1 MTSFERAVFVER
13 DRCLGCGGN
22 SLDIVATG
30 RFDEGPLA
38 GFLAADPWGENP
50 LPFLAGAKWTLVR
63 CRACS
68 LKFHRSVLSP
78 EWNERRFS
86 RWMSAEAIKAFELT
100 ERSISAFDRAVS
112 FAEHVVRIEAMM
124 RYSHPA
130 GQRLKV
136 LDFGCGNGE
145 FLGLCAAFGLEAHGV
160 DRSTARRDNA
170 SHVTVHAE
178 LEDAARHGPFDA
190 ITLFEVLEHL
200 DDPAAV
206 LKALRGLLNTNG
218 LLVLETPNCLGV
230 DDIST
235 VADYRA
241 IHPLEHINAFEPA
254 TLRAFTERLGFRCVD
269 RGSTFVTASPRIA
282 LRRVIRHWLRPLL
295 RADTRLYFRKT

>member
-1 MTSFERAVFVER
+1 MNSFERAVFVER
-13 DRCLGCGGN
+13 DHCLGCGGT

-30 RFDEGPLA
+30 GFDEQPVA

-63 CRACS
+63 CRSCS

-86 RWMSAEAIKAFELT
+86 RWMSAEAIKAFELA
-100 ERSISAFDRAVS
+100 ERSISTFDRAAS
-112 FAEHVVRIEAMM
+112 FAEHVVRIESML
-124 RYSHPA
+124 RDSHPA
-130 GQRLKV
+130 GERRKI

-145 FLGLCAAFGLEAHGV
+145 FLGLCAAFGMDAHGV
-160 DRSTARRDNA
+160 DRSTARRGNA

-178 LEDAARHGPFDA
+178 LEDAARHGPFDT
-190 ITLFEVLEHL
+190 ITLFEVLEHV

-206 LKALRGLLNTNG
+206 LKALRELLNTNG

-230 DDIST
+230 DGIAT

-254 TLRAFTERLGFRCVD
+254 TLRAFAERVGFRCVE
-269 RGSTFVTASPRIA
+269 RKSVFVTASPKAA
-282 LRRVIRHWLRPLL
+282 LRRLIRSGLKPLL
-295 RADTRLYFRKT
+295 RAETRLYFRKL